1 MVEYKLSARSRHKN
15 GTIIVLKIIEQKY
28 WSTDIAV
35 ENETEKIVIQVDTI
49 DSGTDTEDELETY
62 DEDTEDDELMFMTV
76 TLKLTS
82 RRKHGG

>member
-1 MVEYKLSARSRHKN
+1 M
-15 GTIIVLKIIEQKY
+15 
-28 WSTDIAV
+28 
-35 ENETEKIVIQVDTI
+35 ENEIEKIVIQVDTI

-62 DEDTEDDELMFMTV
+62 DEDTEDDELMFKTV